1 MTKFASEHRYP
12 GFVWLGS
19 RGANWVARDQVPGP
33 LLRPHDDAL
42 AALDTDPHD
51 KNAAVAWMDA
61 VDAIYERVQPILDGP
76 TLQASL
82 QAYLRKQGDERAL
95 DAFLSPRR
103 VLRP

>member
-19 RGANWVARDQVPGP
+19 RGANWVARDQVPEP

-51 KNAAVAWMDA
+51 MNAAVAWMDA
-61 VDAIYERVQPILDGP
+61 VDAIYERAQPILDAAA
-76 TLQASL
+76 LQASL
-82 QAYLRKQGDERAL
+82 QAHLRQQGEERAL
-95 DAFLSPRR
+95 EAMLSPRL

>member
-42 AALDTDPHD
+42 AALDAD
-51 KNAAVAWMDA
+51 
-61 VDAIYERVQPILDGP
+61 L
-76 TLQASL
+76 SL
-82 QAYLRKQGDERAL
+82 IHI
-95 DAFLSPRR
+95 
-103 VLRP
+103 

>member
-1 MTKFASEHRYP
+1 
-12 GFVWLGS
+12 
-19 RGANWVARDQVPGP
+19 VPGP

-76 TLQASL
+76 ALQASL
-82 QAYLRKQGDERAL
+82 QVHLRQQGEERAL
-95 DAFLSPRR
+95 DAFLSPRL

>member
-51 KNAAVAWMDA
+51 MNAAVASMDA
-61 VDAIYERVQPILDGP
+61 MDAIYERVQPILDGP